1 MIDMNDRELLL
12 RIAGKASYISSV
24 SAELYINTEIGP
36 EEQKWLNDVFRDLE
50 DIAEQ
55 LDAYRTFE

>member
-12 RIAGKASYISSV
+12 RIADKASYISSV
-24 SAELYINTEIGP
+24 SAELYINMEIGP
-36 EEQKWLNDVFRDLE
+36 DEQKWLSDVYLDLQ

-55 LDAYRTFE
+55 LDAYRKVE